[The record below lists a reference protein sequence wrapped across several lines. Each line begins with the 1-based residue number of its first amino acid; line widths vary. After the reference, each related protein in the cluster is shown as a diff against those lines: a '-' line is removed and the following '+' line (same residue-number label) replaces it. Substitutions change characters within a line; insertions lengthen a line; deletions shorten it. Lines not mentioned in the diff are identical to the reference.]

1 MLFQV
6 YGENAIY
13 QWAGLFLV
21 FAILMVLNWWSIKS
35 RKGAITMIIIVPIIV
50 TVYCLAVAMGAAAGA
65 DWALNNPTYLYMNG
79 WFHYAKLYAALLS
92 CISFM
97 LIRFQWGIGKKKWFI
112 YTVPGIL
119 ILNILIAVVSDVE
132 HAVVA
137 WNTWTLSNEG
147 VWLYGGPHNI
157 MNAIAGILNIV
168 GLTAVMHIYVSKP
181 MGSDRKGR
189 DVIWADMTIMWI
201 IPYDLW
207 NFCYTYC
214 NLPNHSWYC
223 GLALLL
229 APTVLALVWN
239 KGSWLI
245 NRGHTLTF
253 WCMFAQVFPLFME
266 STSPFSVL
274 PTMYAE
280 GVMTNGAVNVMPMTI
295 VAALALISNIVLVGT
310 VVYKCIKEKKNWW
323 KHEMFTESKGY
334 KEAMERAELCVGENH
349 GELVADVK
357 NVASSAK

>member
-6 YGENAIY
+6 YGEHALY
-13 QWAGLFLV
+13 QWAGLIAVLAV
-21 FAILMVLNWWSIKS
+21 LMLLNWWSIKS
-35 RKGAITMIIIVPIIV
+35 RKGAITMILIVPALV
-50 TVYCLAVAMGAAAGA
+50 TLYLIAVNVGGAMGAS
-65 DWALNNPTYLYMNG
+65 WATNNQTYLYMNG

-92 CISFM
+92 CISFL

-119 ILNILIAVVSDVE
+119 ILNILIAVASDIE
-132 HAVVA
+132 HAVKA
-137 WNTWTLSNEG
+137 WNAWTLSTEG
-147 VWLYGGPHNI
+147 VWIYGGPHNI
-157 MNAIAGILNIV
+157 MNAIAGILNII

-181 MGSDRKGR
+181 IGADGKGR
-189 DVIWADMTIMWI
+189 DVIWADMIWMWI
-201 IPYDLW
+201 LPYDFW

-229 APTVLALVWN
+229 APTILAFVWN

-266 STSPFSVL
+266 AGSPFEVL

-280 GVMTNGAVNVMPMTI
+280 GVMTNGAVNTLPMTVVATLSI
-295 VAALALISNIVLVGT
+295 VSNIALVAMVIYRSRKTG
-310 VVYKCIKEKKNWW
+310 KNWW
-323 KHEMFTESKGY
+323 KNEMFQGTKNY
-334 KEAMERAELCVGENH
+334 CDAMERAELCVGEHH
-349 GELVADVK
+349 GELVEDVK
-357 NVASSAK
+357 KAEKAA